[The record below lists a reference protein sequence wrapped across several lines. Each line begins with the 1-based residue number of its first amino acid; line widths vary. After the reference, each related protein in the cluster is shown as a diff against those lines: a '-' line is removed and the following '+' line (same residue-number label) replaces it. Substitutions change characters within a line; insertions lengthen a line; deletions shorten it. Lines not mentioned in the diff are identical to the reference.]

1 MSRLLYPAA
10 GQYLAMPSLFHSL
23 DPRVKLAGSVL
34 FVGGLFAAGGWRGL
48 ALLGLG
54 MVAQTAVARVP
65 LVYLWRSTRP
75 FLILLAF
82 TWLVQAVTLPGE
94 AIGRWGPFV
103 VTREGVGEGAFLAAR
118 LGLLVLSGTAL
129 LTATSPVALTDALSW
144 YLAPL
149 GRVGVPVWD
158 LAIVLSLALR
168 FVPTLMLEVDRLI
181 RAQQGRGIQMTA
193 RHPLRLLRAVLP
205 LVVPLFVLSFRQAD
219 VLANAMVSR
228 CYRGGRGRTRYRQ
241 MRFQGRDALAA
252 VAFVL
257 LVGLAVGLGR
267 GWVP

>member
-1 MSRLLYPAA
+1 
-10 GQYLAMPSLFHSL
+10 
-23 DPRVKLAGSVL
+23 
-34 FVGGLFAAGGWRGL
+34 
-48 ALLGLG
+48 
-54 MVAQTAVARVP
+54 
-65 LVYLWRSTRP
+65 
-75 FLILLAF
+75 
-82 TWLVQAVTLPGE
+82 
-94 AIGRWGPFV
+94 
-103 VTREGVGEGAFLAAR
+103 
-118 LGLLVLSGTAL
+118 
-129 LTATSPVALTDALSW
+129 
-144 YLAPL
+144 
-149 GRVGVPVWD
+149 
-158 LAIVLSLALR
+158 
-168 FVPTLMLEVDRLI
+168 
-181 RAQQGRGIQMTA
+181 MTA